1 MLIKNNNKTILYK
14 NFVFKQGKKA
24 SKKISKRLLIL
35 TAKEL
40 MWFHN
45 VKEYE
50 EDKRALGVIKVEHI
64 FNTVETTMQ
73 STSFD
78 FEVSV
83 TSYIKKGTLEDQVR
97 NIKFGC
103 ETENDRHNWISRIE
117 FLKAK
122 TVYENYVNKFVN
134 IQFPLKKDE
143 DLDEDDSEQQSDI
156 IYEKLHQFGKNFKMN
171 ARINHQTVTTM
182 PQDRQGHN
190 HSILRQSLVKG
201 NTR

>member
-1 MLIKNNNKTILYK
+1 MLIKNNNKIILYK
-14 NFVFKQGKKA
+14 AFVFKQGKKA

-50 EDKRALGVIKVEHI
+50 EGKRPLGVIKVEHI

-83 TSYIKKGTLEDQVR
+83 TSYIKKGTLEDAVR

-134 IQFPLKKDE
+134 I
-143 DLDEDDSEQQSDI
+143 
-156 IYEKLHQFGKNFKMN
+156 
-171 ARINHQTVTTM
+171 
-182 PQDRQGHN
+182 
-190 HSILRQSLVKG
+190 
-201 NTR
+201 